1 MGNNL
6 PALSSPEFVV
16 VGAGL
21 AGLTAAK
28 VLSQSG
34 REVLLLEKSDG
45 VGGRVR
51 TDQYKDF
58 LLDRGFQVLLTA
70 YPELP
75 KHLNLSLLRLHSFES
90 GATIFSDGHFSKV
103 GDPFR
108 NVSSIMSTAFTKTI
122 GIQDK
127 IKLLKLRNSLIG
139 RKKIYLQ
146 QKDDKRIL
154 ETFEEL
160 GFTSKAIISFF
171 KPLVGGIQLDPSLS
185 GSTRLCFLVLKMLF
199 IGDAAIPSRGMGA
212 ISEQLS
218 KQINESSIRLTSSV
232 DKVEGKKVILESGES
247 FLPSNLIIATE
258 GPATAKLLGQESPL
272 SRSVSCIYFSASQA
286 PSSSKAILLNGEK
299 NGPALNV
306 AIMSNISP
314 SYSKNGKALIAVAI
328 PNTIKPDS
336 MENVLIQM
344 RKWFGDSVDSWE
356 HIKTYSIEHGQP
368 DLRPGDPFRKSIK
381 NSEGVY
387 ICGDHR
393 DTPSIQGAL
402 VSGRRTAEICL
413 KN

>member
-1 MGNNL
+1 M
-6 PALSSPEFVV
+6 PALSSPEFLV

-122 GIQDK
+122 GMQDK

-139 RKKIYLQ
+139 RKKIYFQ

-160 GFTSKAIISFF
+160 GFTSKAINSFF

-272 SRSVSCIYFSASQA
+272 SRSVSCIYFSAPQA

-328 PNTIKPDS
+328 PDTIKPDS

-402 VSGRRTAEICL
+402 VSGRRAAEICL

>member
-1 MGNNL
+1 M
-6 PALSSPEFVV
+6 PALSSPEFLV

-75 KHLNLSLLRLHSFES
+75 KHLNLSLLELHSFES

-122 GIQDK
+122 GMQDK

-139 RKKIYLQ
+139 RKKIYFQ

-160 GFTSKAIISFF
+160 GFTSKAINSFF

-199 IGDAAIPSRGMGA
+199 IGDAAVPSRGMGA

-272 SRSVSCIYFSASQA
+272 SRSVSCIYFSAPQA

-402 VSGRRTAEICL
+402 VSGRRAAEICL

>member
-1 MGNNL
+1 LAN
-6 PALSSPEFVV
+6 LSSPEVV
-16 VGAGL
+16 IIGAGV

-28 VLSQSG
+28 ILSQSG
-34 REVLLLEKSDG
+34 KEVLLLEKSDG

-51 TDQYKDF
+51 TDEQKDF

-75 KHLNLSLLRLHSFES
+75 EHLDLSLLELQPFES

-108 NVSSIMSTAFTKTI
+108 NISSIMSTAFTKTI
-122 GIQDK
+122 GMQDK

-139 RKKIYLQ
+139 REKIYIKQ
-146 QKDDKRIL
+146 EDDKKIL

-160 GFTSKAIISFF
+160 GFTPKAINSFF

-185 GSTRLCFLVLKMLF
+185 GSTRLCFLILKMLF
-199 IGDAAIPSRGMGA
+199 LGEAAVPAQGMGA
-212 ISEQLS
+212 ISEQLL
-218 KQINESSIRLTSSV
+218 KQVNKSSV
-232 DKVEGKKVILESGES
+232 LLNSNVEKVENKKVILESGES

-258 GPATAKLLGQESPL
+258 GPATAKLLGHKSPL
-272 SRSVSCIYFSASQA
+272 SRSVSCIYFSAPEA
-286 PSSSKAILLNGEK
+286 PSASKAILLNGEK

-306 AIMSNISP
+306 AIMTNVSP
-314 SYSKNGKALIAVAI
+314 SYSKTGEALIAAAI
-328 PNTIKPDS
+328 PKTVQPES
-336 MENVLIQM
+336 TENVLLQM
-344 RKWFGDSVDSWE
+344 KKWFGDNVDSWK

-368 DLRPGDPFRKSIK
+368 DLKPGDPFRKNIK
-381 NSEGVY
+381 IAERVY

-402 VSGRRTAEICL
+402 VSGRRAATICL
-413 KN
+413 GN

>member
-1 MGNNL
+1 M

-75 KHLNLSLLRLHSFES
+75 KHLNLSLLELHSFES

-122 GIQDK
+122 GMQDK

-139 RKKIYLQ
+139 RKKIYFQ

-160 GFTSKAIISFF
+160 GFTSKAINSFF

-218 KQINESSIRLTSSV
+218 KQINESSIRLTSTV

-272 SRSVSCIYFSASQA
+272 SRSVSCIYFSAPQA

-402 VSGRRTAEICL
+402 VSGRRAAEICL

>member
-1 MGNNL
+1 M
-6 PALSSPEFVV
+6 PALSSPEFLV

-75 KHLNLSLLRLHSFES
+75 KHLNLSLLELHSFES

-122 GIQDK
+122 GMQDK

-139 RKKIYLQ
+139 RKKIYFQ

-160 GFTSKAIISFF
+160 GFTSKAINSFF

-199 IGDAAIPSRGMGA
+199 IGDAAVPSRGMGA

-218 KQINESSIRLTSSV
+218 KQINESSIRLTSPV

-272 SRSVSCIYFSASQA
+272 SRSVSCIYFSAPQA

-402 VSGRRTAEICL
+402 VSGRRAAEICL

>member
-1 MGNNL
+1 M

-122 GIQDK
+122 GMQDK

-139 RKKIYLQ
+139 RKKIYFQ

-171 KPLVGGIQLDPSLS
+171 KPLVGGIQLDPTLS
-185 GSTRLCFLVLKMLF
+185 GSTRLCFLVLKCYSLGMLLF
-199 IGDAAIPSRGMGA
+199 HLAEWAQLANNFQSR
-212 ISEQLS
+212 
-218 KQINESSIRLTSSV
+218 
-232 DKVEGKKVILESGES
+232 
-247 FLPSNLIIATE
+247 
-258 GPATAKLLGQESPL
+258 
-272 SRSVSCIYFSASQA
+272 
-286 PSSSKAILLNGEK
+286 
-299 NGPALNV
+299 
-306 AIMSNISP
+306 
-314 SYSKNGKALIAVAI
+314 
-328 PNTIKPDS
+328 
-336 MENVLIQM
+336 
-344 RKWFGDSVDSWE
+344 
-356 HIKTYSIEHGQP
+356 
-368 DLRPGDPFRKSIK
+368 
-381 NSEGVY
+381 
-387 ICGDHR
+387 
-393 DTPSIQGAL
+393 
-402 VSGRRTAEICL
+402 
-413 KN
+413 

>member
-1 MGNNL
+1 M

-122 GIQDK
+122 GMQDK

-139 RKKIYLQ
+139 RKKIYFQ

-160 GFTSKAIISFF
+160 GFTSKAINSFF

-272 SRSVSCIYFSASQA
+272 SRSVSCIYFSAPQA

-402 VSGRRTAEICL
+402 VSGRRAAEICL

>member
-1 MGNNL
+1 M
-6 PALSSPEFVV
+6 PALSSPEFLV

-75 KHLNLSLLRLHSFES
+75 KHLNLSLLELHSFES

-122 GIQDK
+122 GMQDK

-139 RKKIYLQ
+139 RKKIYFQ

-160 GFTSKAIISFF
+160 GFTSKAINSFF

-199 IGDAAIPSRGMGA
+199 IGDAAVPSRGMGA

-272 SRSVSCIYFSASQA
+272 SRSVSCIYFSAPQA

>member
-1 MGNNL
+1 M
-6 PALSSPEFVV
+6 PALSSPEFLV

-75 KHLNLSLLRLHSFES
+75 KHLNLSLLELHSFES

-122 GIQDK
+122 GMQDK

-139 RKKIYLQ
+139 RKKIYFQ

-160 GFTSKAIISFF
+160 GFTSKAINSFF

-218 KQINESSIRLTSSV
+218 KQINESSIRLTSTV

-272 SRSVSCIYFSASQA
+272 SRSVSCIYFSAPQA

-328 PNTIKPDS
+328 PDTIKTDS
-336 MENVLIQM
+336 MENILIQM

>member
-1 MGNNL
+1 M
-6 PALSSPEFVV
+6 PALSSPEFLV

-122 GIQDK
+122 GMQDK

-139 RKKIYLQ
+139 RKKIYFQ

-160 GFTSKAIISFF
+160 GFTSKAINSFF

-218 KQINESSIRLTSSV
+218 KQINESSIRLTSTV

-272 SRSVSCIYFSASQA
+272 SRSVSCIYFSAPQA

-402 VSGRRTAEICL
+402 VSGRRAAEICL

>member
-1 MGNNL
+1 L

-122 GIQDK
+122 GMQDK

-139 RKKIYLQ
+139 RKKIYFQ

-160 GFTSKAIISFF
+160 GFTSKAINSFF

-218 KQINESSIRLTSSV
+218 KQINESSIRLTSTV

-272 SRSVSCIYFSASQA
+272 SRSVSCIYFSAPQA

-402 VSGRRTAEICL
+402 VSGRRAAEICL

>member
-1 MGNNL
+1 M
-6 PALSSPEFVV
+6 PALSSPEFLV

-122 GIQDK
+122 GMQDK

-139 RKKIYLQ
+139 RKKIYFQ

-160 GFTSKAIISFF
+160 GFTSKAINSFF

-272 SRSVSCIYFSASQA
+272 SRSVSCIYFSAPQA

-402 VSGRRTAEICL
+402 VSGRRAAEICL

>member
-1 MGNNL
+1 M
-6 PALSSPEFVV
+6 PALSSPEFLV

-122 GIQDK
+122 GMQDK

-139 RKKIYLQ
+139 RKKIYFQ

-160 GFTSKAIISFF
+160 GFTSKAINSFF

-272 SRSVSCIYFSASQA
+272 SRSVSCIYFSAPQA

-328 PNTIKPDS
+328 PNTIKTDS
-336 MENVLIQM
+336 MENILIQM

-393 DTPSIQGAL
+393 DTPSIHGAL
-402 VSGRRTAEICL
+402 VSGRRAAEICL

>member
-1 MGNNL
+1 M
-6 PALSSPEFVV
+6 PALSSPEFLV

-122 GIQDK
+122 GMQDK

-139 RKKIYLQ
+139 RKKIYFQ

-160 GFTSKAIISFF
+160 GFTSKAINSFF

-218 KQINESSIRLTSSV
+218 KQINESSIRLTSTV

-272 SRSVSCIYFSASQA
+272 SRSVSCIYFSAPQA

-328 PNTIKPDS
+328 PDTIKPDS

-402 VSGRRTAEICL
+402 VSGRRAAEICL
-413 KN
+413 KD

>member
-1 MGNNL
+1 M
-6 PALSSPEFVV
+6 PALSSPEFLV

-122 GIQDK
+122 GMQDK

-139 RKKIYLQ
+139 RKKIYFQ

-160 GFTSKAIISFF
+160 GFTSKAINSFF

-218 KQINESSIRLTSSV
+218 KQINESSIRLTSPV

-272 SRSVSCIYFSASQA
+272 SRSVSCIYFSAPQA

-402 VSGRRTAEICL
+402 VSGRRAAEICL

>member
-1 MGNNL
+1 M
-6 PALSSPEFVV
+6 PALSSPEFLVI
-16 VGAGL
+16 GAGL

-122 GIQDK
+122 GMQDK

-139 RKKIYLQ
+139 RKKIYFQ

-160 GFTSKAIISFF
+160 GFTSKAINSFF

-218 KQINESSIRLTSSV
+218 KQINESSIRLTSPV

-272 SRSVSCIYFSASQA
+272 SRSVSCIYFSAPQA

-402 VSGRRTAEICL
+402 VSGRRAAEICL

>member
-1 MGNNL
+1 M
-6 PALSSPEFVV
+6 PALSSPEFLV

-122 GIQDK
+122 GMQDK

-139 RKKIYLQ
+139 RKKIYFQ

-160 GFTSKAIISFF
+160 GFTSKAINSFF

-218 KQINESSIRLTSSV
+218 KQINESGIRLTSPV
-232 DKVEGKKVILESGES
+232 DNVEGKKVILESGES

-272 SRSVSCIYFSASQA
+272 SRSVSCIYFSAPQA

-402 VSGRRTAEICL
+402 VSGRRAAEICL

>member
-1 MGNNL
+1 M
-6 PALSSPEFVV
+6 PALSSPEFLV

-75 KHLNLSLLRLHSFES
+75 KHLNLSLLELHSFES

-171 KPLVGGIQLDPSLS
+171 KPLVGGIQLDPTLS

-199 IGDAAIPSRGMGA
+199 IGDAAVPSRGMGA

-272 SRSVSCIYFSASQA
+272 SRSVSCIYFSAPQA

-328 PNTIKPDS
+328 PDTIKPDS

>member
-1 MGNNL
+1 M
-6 PALSSPEFVV
+6 PALSSPEFLV

-75 KHLNLSLLRLHSFES
+75 KHLNLSLLELHSFES

-122 GIQDK
+122 GMQDK

-139 RKKIYLQ
+139 RKKIYFQ

-160 GFTSKAIISFF
+160 GFTSKAINSFF

-199 IGDAAIPSRGMGA
+199 IGDAAVPSRGMGA

-218 KQINESSIRLTSSV
+218 KQINESSIRLTSTV

-272 SRSVSCIYFSASQA
+272 SRSVSCIYFSAPQA

>member
-1 MGNNL
+1 M

-122 GIQDK
+122 GMQDK

-139 RKKIYLQ
+139 RKKIYFQ

-160 GFTSKAIISFF
+160 GFTSKAINSFF

>member
-1 MGNNL
+1 M
-6 PALSSPEFVV
+6 PDLSSPEVVV

-28 VLSQSG
+28 ILSQSG
-34 REVLLLEKSDG
+34 REVLVLEKSNG
-45 VGGRVR
+45 VGGLVR
-51 TDQYKDF
+51 TDQYKDY

-75 KHLNLSLLRLHSFES
+75 KHLDLSLLELHSFES

-103 GDPFR
+103 GDPFKK
-108 NVSSIMSTAFTKTI
+108 VSSILSTAFTKTI

-139 RKKIYLQ
+139 RKKIYLKQ
-146 QKDDKRIL
+146 EEDKKIL

-160 GFTSKAIISFF
+160 GFTPKAIDSFF
-171 KPLVGGIQLDPSLS
+171 KPLVGGIQLDPTLS
-185 GSTRLCFLVLKMLF
+185 GSTRLCFLILKMLF
-199 IGDAAIPSRGMGA
+199 IGDAAVPSRGMGA

-218 KQINESSIRLTSSV
+218 KEINESNIRLNSKV

-247 FLPSNLIIATE
+247 FSPSNLIIATE

-272 SRSVSCIYFSASQA
+272 SRSVSCIYFSAPQA

-314 SYSKNGKALIAVAI
+314 SYSKSGEALIAVAI
-328 PNTIKPDS
+328 PDTIKPDS

-344 RKWFGDSVDSWE
+344 HKWFGDNVESWE
-356 HIKTYSIEHGQP
+356 HLKTYSIEHGQP
-368 DLRPGDPFRKSIK
+368 DLRPGDPFRKNIK
-381 NSEGVY
+381 SSEGVY

-402 VSGRRTAEICL
+402 VSGRRAAAICL

>member
-1 MGNNL
+1 M
-6 PALSSPEFVV
+6 PALSSPEFLV

-75 KHLNLSLLRLHSFES
+75 KHLNLSLLELHSFES

-139 RKKIYLQ
+139 RKKIYFQ

-272 SRSVSCIYFSASQA
+272 SRSVSCIYFSAPQA

>member
-1 MGNNL
+1 M
-6 PALSSPEFVV
+6 PALSSPEFLV

-75 KHLNLSLLRLHSFES
+75 KHLNLSLLELHSFES

-122 GIQDK
+122 GMQDK

-139 RKKIYLQ
+139 RKKIYFQ

-160 GFTSKAIISFF
+160 GFTSKAINSFF

-218 KQINESSIRLTSSV
+218 KQINESSIRLTSPV

-272 SRSVSCIYFSASQA
+272 SRSVSCIYFSAPQA

-328 PNTIKPDS
+328 PNTIKTDS
-336 MENVLIQM
+336 MENILIQM

>member
-1 MGNNL
+1 M
-6 PALSSPEFVV
+6 PALSSPEFLV

-75 KHLNLSLLRLHSFES
+75 KHLNLSLLELHSFES

-160 GFTSKAIISFF
+160 GFTSKAINSFF

-199 IGDAAIPSRGMGA
+199 IGDAAVPSRGMGA

-218 KQINESSIRLTSSV
+218 KQINESSIRLTSTV

-328 PNTIKPDS
+328 PDTIKTDS
-336 MENVLIQM
+336 MENILIQM

-402 VSGRRTAEICL
+402 VSGRRAAEICL

>member
-1 MGNNL
+1 M
-6 PALSSPEFVV
+6 PALSSPEFLV

-75 KHLNLSLLRLHSFES
+75 KHLNLSLLELHSFES

-171 KPLVGGIQLDPSLS
+171 KPLVGGIQLDPTLS

-199 IGDAAIPSRGMGA
+199 IGDAAVPSRGMGA

-218 KQINESSIRLTSSV
+218 KQINESSIRLTSPV
-232 DKVEGKKVILESGES
+232 AKVEGKKVILESGES

-272 SRSVSCIYFSASQA
+272 SRSVSCIYFSAPQA

-402 VSGRRTAEICL
+402 VSGRRAAEICL

>member
-1 MGNNL
+1 M
-6 PALSSPEFVV
+6 PALSSPEFLV

-122 GIQDK
+122 GMQDK

-139 RKKIYLQ
+139 RKKIYFQ

-160 GFTSKAIISFF
+160 GFTSKAINSFF

-272 SRSVSCIYFSASQA
+272 SRSVSCIYFSAPQA

-336 MENVLIQM
+336 MEDVLIQM

-402 VSGRRTAEICL
+402 VSGRRAAEICL

>member
-6 PALSSPEFVV
+6 PALSSPEFLV

-75 KHLNLSLLRLHSFES
+75 KHLNLSLLELHSFES

-160 GFTSKAIISFF
+160 GFTSKAINSFF

-199 IGDAAIPSRGMGA
+199 IGDAAVPSRGMGA

-272 SRSVSCIYFSASQA
+272 SRSVSCIYFSAPQA

-328 PNTIKPDS
+328 PDTIKTDS
-336 MENVLIQM
+336 MENILIQM

-402 VSGRRTAEICL
+402 VSGRRAAEICL

>member
-1 MGNNL
+1 M

-75 KHLNLSLLRLHSFES
+75 KHLNLSLLELHSFES

-171 KPLVGGIQLDPSLS
+171 KPLVGGIQLDPTLS

-199 IGDAAIPSRGMGA
+199 IGDAAVPSRGMGA

-272 SRSVSCIYFSASQA
+272 SRSVSCIYFSAPQA

-402 VSGRRTAEICL
+402 VSGRRAAEICL

>member
-1 MGNNL
+1 M
-6 PALSSPEFVV
+6 PALSSPEFLVI
-16 VGAGL
+16 GAGL

-122 GIQDK
+122 GMQDK

-139 RKKIYLQ
+139 RKKIYFQ

-160 GFTSKAIISFF
+160 GFTSKAINSFF

-199 IGDAAIPSRGMGA
+199 IGDAAVPSRGMGA

-218 KQINESSIRLTSSV
+218 KQINESSIRLTSTV

-272 SRSVSCIYFSASQA
+272 SRSVSCIYFSAPQA

-402 VSGRRTAEICL
+402 VSGRRAAEICL

>member
-1 MGNNL
+1 M

-122 GIQDK
+122 GMQDK

-139 RKKIYLQ
+139 RKKIYFQ

-160 GFTSKAIISFF
+160 GFTSKAINSFF

-218 KQINESSIRLTSSV
+218 KQINESSIRLTSPV

-328 PNTIKPDS
+328 PDTIKPDS

>member
-1 MGNNL
+1 M

-122 GIQDK
+122 GMQDK

-139 RKKIYLQ
+139 RKKIYFQ

-160 GFTSKAIISFF
+160 GFTSKAINSFF

-218 KQINESSIRLTSSV
+218 KQINESSIRLTSTV

-272 SRSVSCIYFSASQA
+272 SRSVSCIYFSAPQA

-402 VSGRRTAEICL
+402 VSGRRAAEICL

>member
-1 MGNNL
+1 M

-122 GIQDK
+122 GMQDK

-139 RKKIYLQ
+139 RKKIYFQ

-160 GFTSKAIISFF
+160 GFTSKAINSFF

-218 KQINESSIRLTSSV
+218 KQINESSIRLTSTV

-272 SRSVSCIYFSASQA
+272 SRSVSCIYFSAPQA

-328 PNTIKPDS
+328 PDTIKPDS

-402 VSGRRTAEICL
+402 VSGRRAAEICL

>member
-1 MGNNL
+1 M
-6 PALSSPEFVV
+6 PALSSPEFLV

-75 KHLNLSLLRLHSFES
+75 KHLNLSLLELHSFES

-171 KPLVGGIQLDPSLS
+171 KPLVGGIQLDPTLS

-272 SRSVSCIYFSASQA
+272 SRSVSCIYFSAPQA

-328 PNTIKPDS
+328 PDTIKTDS
-336 MENVLIQM
+336 MENILIQM

>member
-1 MGNNL
+1 M
-6 PALSSPEFVV
+6 PALSSPEFLV

-75 KHLNLSLLRLHSFES
+75 KHLNLSLLELHSFES

-122 GIQDK
+122 GMQDK

-139 RKKIYLQ
+139 RKKIYFQ

-160 GFTSKAIISFF
+160 GFTSKAINSFF

-199 IGDAAIPSRGMGA
+199 IGDAAVPSRGMGA

-272 SRSVSCIYFSASQA
+272 SRSVSCIYFSAPQA

-328 PNTIKPDS
+328 PDTIKTDS
-336 MENVLIQM
+336 MENILIQM

-402 VSGRRTAEICL
+402 VSGRRAAEICL

>member
-1 MGNNL
+1 M
-6 PALSSPEFVV
+6 PDLSSPEVV
-16 VGAGL
+16 IVGAGI

-28 VLSQSG
+28 ILSQSG
-34 REVLLLEKSDG
+34 KEVLLLEKSDG

-75 KHLNLSLLRLHSFES
+75 EHLDLSLLELKPFES
-90 GATIFSDGHFSKV
+90 GATIFSNDRFSKV

-108 NVSSIMSTAFTKTI
+108 NISSIVSTALTKTI

-139 RKKIYLQ
+139 RKKIPLK
-146 QKDDKRIL
+146 QKDDKKIL
-154 ETFEEL
+154 ETFEDL
-160 GFTSKAIISFF
+160 GFTPKAINSFF
-171 KPLVGGIQLDPSLS
+171 KPLIGGIQLDPSLS
-185 GSTRLCFLVLKMLF
+185 GSTRLCFWILKMLF
-199 IGDAAIPSRGMGA
+199 IGEAAVPARGMGA
-212 ISEQLS
+212 ISEQLF
-218 KQINESSIRLTSSV
+218 KQVNENSVRLNCNV
-232 DKVEGKKVILESGES
+232 EKVEGKKVILGSGES

-258 GPATAKLLGQESPL
+258 GPATAKLLGQKSPL
-272 SRSVSCIYFSASQA
+272 SRSVSCVYFSAPQT

-306 AIMSNISP
+306 AIMTNIAP
-314 SYSKNGKALIAVAI
+314 SYSKSGKALIAAAI
-328 PNTIKPDS
+328 PEIIKPESIED
-336 MENVLIQM
+336 VLIQM
-344 RKWFGDSVDSWE
+344 KKWFGDSVDSWE

-368 DLRPGDPFRKSIK
+368 DLKPGDPFRKNIK
-381 NSEGVY
+381 ISEGVY

-402 VSGRRTAEICL
+402 VSGRRAATICL
-413 KN
+413 ED

>member
-1 MGNNL
+1 M
-6 PALSSPEFVV
+6 PALSSPEFLV

-75 KHLNLSLLRLHSFES
+75 KHLNLSLLELHSFES

-171 KPLVGGIQLDPSLS
+171 KPLVGGIQLDPTLS

-199 IGDAAIPSRGMGA
+199 IGDAAVPSRGMGA

-272 SRSVSCIYFSASQA
+272 SRSVSCIYFSAPQA

-328 PNTIKPDS
+328 PDTIKTDS
-336 MENVLIQM
+336 MENILIQM

>member
-1 MGNNL
+1 M
-6 PALSSPEFVV
+6 PALSSPEFLV

-199 IGDAAIPSRGMGA
+199 IGDAAVPSRGMGA

-218 KQINESSIRLTSSV
+218 KQINESSIRLTSTV

-328 PNTIKPDS
+328 PDTIKTDS
-336 MENVLIQM
+336 MENILIQM

-402 VSGRRTAEICL
+402 VSGRRAAEICL

>member
-1 MGNNL
+1 M
-6 PALSSPEFVV
+6 PALSSPEFLV

-122 GIQDK
+122 GMQDK

-139 RKKIYLQ
+139 RKKIYFQ

-160 GFTSKAIISFF
+160 GFTSKAINSFF

-199 IGDAAIPSRGMGA
+199 IGDAAVPSRGMGA

-218 KQINESSIRLTSSV
+218 KQINESSIRLTSTV

-328 PNTIKPDS
+328 PDTIKTDS
-336 MENVLIQM
+336 MENILIQM